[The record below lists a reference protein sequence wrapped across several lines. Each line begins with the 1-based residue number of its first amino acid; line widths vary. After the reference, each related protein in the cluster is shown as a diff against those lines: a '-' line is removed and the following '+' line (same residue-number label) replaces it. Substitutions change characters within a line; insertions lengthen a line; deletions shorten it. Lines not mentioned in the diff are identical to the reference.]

1 MFHNNLDSSC
11 YQIQFE
17 KKLKVR
23 EANSGLEARFS
34 NSSSMWTG
42 MMPVYVTTA
51 AAAATTGTYHQ
62 QKQSPSVEH

>member
-11 YQIQFE
+11 YRIQLE

-34 NSSSMWTG
+34 NSSSMWAG

-51 AAAATTGTYHQ
+51 AAATGTHHQ